1 MHETMV
7 MDRSERRSSCGAR
20 RGAWHRVGPWV
31 VGVALGTLAGACKP
45 PKSANPP
52 LCSFQAATDVELES
66 QTLPPEAW
74 LPIVSPSIDRAT
86 MTRRGPVQDACGR
99 ELVAEPSVFAGC
111 PPDAA
116 RVVSRPGDPVGLD
129 DLVLGQVGEGRM
141 LAWAHT
147 EDLSDGDTLGPA
159 ALLFWT
165 DNGLDIHATGIMR
178 APAKGARLRLH
189 KSSGRPV
196 VIIDAERCGA
206 DGKCRPETTFVPI
219 LSRRFQ
225 DLPLYDDE
233 GTCLGRARFE
243 LEQRV
248 DQASPGGLT
257 RRFEL
262 QRTVELADEGIV
274 IVDLVTGVELDPA
287 DPTATPRPFR
297 KVSTRRAIELDGER
311 FLIRDKDL
319 WGSVLRDYGL
329 VREDDCTGP
338 RERSDPD
345 AEDEPFVEVKGKPP
359 GAGTSRR

>member
-7 MDRSERRSSCGAR
+7 MDRSERRSSSRAR
-20 RGAWHRVGPWV
+20 RRVWLSF

-52 LCSFQAATDVELES
+52 LCSFQAATDAELES

-74 LPIVSPSIDRAT
+74 LPIISPSIDRAT

-178 APAKGARLRLH
+178 APAKGARMRLH

-196 VIIDAERCGA
+196 VVIDAERCGA

-219 LSRRFQ
+219 LSRKFQ

-243 LEQRV
+243 LEQRI
-248 DQASPGGLT
+248 DQANPGGLT

-262 QRTVELADEGIV
+262 QRTVELAEEGIV

-287 DPTATPRPFR
+287 DPTATPRPVR

-329 VREDDCTGP
+329 VREDDGTGP

-345 AEDEPFVEVKGKPP
+345 AEDEPFVEVKGKPA